1 MSSIAYANAVSESD
15 STGSKMALSIVFH
28 AHAKSIIVSNGGSR
42 IPRPRSVAIR
52 NGLNDRRNQP
62 VLFDEDFLLFFLTAD
77 FFRVDLLSEF
87 IKNRQS
93 AIGGKHK
100 KIGNG

>member
-1 MSSIAYANAVSESD
+1 MLVTTNTRRTYGTYV
-15 STGSKMALSIVFH
+15 H
-28 AHAKSIIVSNGGSR
+28 AHAKSIIVSKGGSR

-62 VLFDEDFLLFFLTAD
+62 VLFEEDFLLFFLTAD
-77 FFRVDLLSEF
+77 FFRVDLFSEF